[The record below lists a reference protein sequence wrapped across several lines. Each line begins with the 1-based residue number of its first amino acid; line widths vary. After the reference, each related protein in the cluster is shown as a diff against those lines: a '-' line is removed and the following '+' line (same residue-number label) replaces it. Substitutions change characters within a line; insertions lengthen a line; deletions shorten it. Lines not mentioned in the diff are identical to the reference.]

1 MTRFI
6 VRLGVVAGIAA
17 SLVVAGGTLQTHAQ
31 AKEVPCPAGT
41 YGKPLLSAPVI
52 TSHPSHGQGIL
63 KAIMRVVDDKR
74 TLWGNTDDPRCANP
88 NATLRF
94 FEGIDATKLP
104 TASSWPWPARSPD
117 PIPGP
122 TFRVWTG
129 DLVEITFLN
138 ELDQN
143 DFAYSLDRNPTAPP
157 SPASPLPSGAPSP
170 PSGDES
176 CDKATFQRAVSTA
189 QGATFPNC
197 LHGSSTTNIHFHGT
211 HTSPITTGDDVL
223 LFVRPALRP
232 DPNTLGNNG
241 IIPSESTAFAQLH
254 SFYKNQCEVS
264 NNPPENGWLQARTHP
279 LLPLSNW
286 TRLQQ
291 RWLKQ
296 YDDTQPY
303 QGQTPSP
310 GKPALPPGMQLS
322 PPNEREIRHGLW
334 PQYHVGAVPVC
345 FRLPTDGDPPTY
357 HGKVVRMGQAPGT
370 HWYHAHKHGST
381 ALNVANGMTG
391 AFIIQGKYDRD
402 LQRFYNRYRTAYYGG
417 PKFGAPP
424 LPHEQVLMIQQLS
437 TVPFNATNPS
447 IAAGGP
453 GASRPRLSV
462 NGRLE
467 PTVTMRPGEVQ
478 LWRVINGAF
487 RDAVQFDHFGARN
500 AAGTTACTTSTPPS
514 TAGPGWRQIAQDG
527 VQFHVLNYDRVGKLG
542 AKFNLAA
549 ANRADVLLKAPMQT
563 GTYAVCIVKN
573 IGRVAK
579 GGGGQP
585 EPPTTLLTVNVGGP
599 PVDMAF
605 IDRADFPTFPHFLDD
620 ITDNDVKTCMDPQNP
635 TRKTP
640 PCRFLVFGRGNTTIN
655 NKSFEDGHVDQEIKV
670 GQSEEWVVMN
680 DATDKSH
687 PFHIHINPFQITEL
701 FEPNFPNPNCPI
713 NPADP
718 KTFDPRLPG
727 YKPCHEFAPQSGYGA
742 EARFVWWDTFPIPT
756 AATPPAFTCDKTKG
770 CDATALARYKASCT
784 PAGATVQTCTGERID
799 GWFRMR
805 SRFVDFTGQ
814 YVLHCH
820 ILIHEDLGMM
830 QLVEVYA
837 GAAPPPMTMKTHH

>member
-1 MTRFI
+1 MTPFI
-6 VRLGVVAGIAA
+6 VRIGVVAGIAA
-17 SLVVAGGTLQTHAQ
+17 SLVVAGGRMQTHAQ
-31 AKEVPCPAGT
+31 QATEVPCT
-41 YGKPLLSAPVI
+41 QSYGKPLLSAPVI
-52 TSHPSHGQGIL
+52 ASHVSHGQRIL
-63 KAIMRVVDDKR
+63 KAFVRVVDDNR

-88 NATLRF
+88 KATLRF
-94 FEGIDATKLP
+94 FEGIDATKLTTTTP
-104 TASSWPWPARSPD
+104 WPWPARSPD

-143 DFAYSLDRNPTAPP
+143 DFAYSLDRSPTAPP
-157 SPASPLPSGAPSP
+157 SPATPLPSGAPSP
-170 PSGDES
+170 PSGDLA
-176 CDKATFQRAVSTA
+176 CDKATFRHAVSTA

-223 LFVRPALRP
+223 LFVRPALRA
-232 DPNTLGNNG
+232 DPNTLGSNG
-241 IIPSESTAFAQLH
+241 IVPSETDAFKDLQA
-254 SFYKNQCEVS
+254 FYQDQCETS
-264 NNPPENGWLQARTHP
+264 GTPPENAWLQARTHP
-279 LLPLSNW
+279 ALPLSKW
-286 TRLQQ
+286 TGLQKS
-291 RWLKQ
+291 WLKQ

-310 GKPALPPGMQLS
+310 GHPALPPTMQLS
-322 PPNEREIRHGLW
+322 PANEREILHGLW
-334 PQYHVGAVPVC
+334 PQYHIGAVPVC

-357 HGKVVRMGQAPGT
+357 HGKPVRMGQAPGT

-402 LQRFYNRYRTAYYGG
+402 LHRFYNRYRNKYYPGHII
-417 PKFGAPP
+417 GAPP
-424 LPHEQVLMIQQLS
+424 LPHEQVLVIQQLS
-437 TVPFNATNPS
+437 TVPFNATNPA
-447 IAAGGP
+447 IPGP

-467 PTVTMRPGEVQ
+467 PVITMRPGEVQ
-478 LWRVINGAF
+478 LWRIVNGAF

-500 AAGTTACTTSTPPS
+500 EGRTTACQTSAPPS
-514 TAGPGWRQIAQDG
+514 PAGPGWRQIAQDG

-549 ANRADVLLKAPMQT
+549 ANRADVLLKAPLQT
-563 GTYAVCIVKN
+563 GTYALCIVKN

-579 GGGGQP
+579 KGPGQ
-585 EPPTTLLTVNVGGP
+585 PPTTLLTLNVGGGT

-605 IDRADFPTFPHFLDD
+605 IDDVNFPTFPHFLDD
-620 ITDNDVKTCMDPQNP
+620 ITDNDVKTCNDPQNP

-640 PCRFLVFGRGNTTIN
+640 PCRFLEFGAGNTTIN
-655 NKSFEDGHVDQEIKV
+655 NKSFADGRVNQEIKV

-701 FEPNFPNPNCPI
+701 FEPNYPNPNCPVDPA
-713 NPADP
+713 NPR
-718 KTFDPRLPG
+718 TFDPRLPG
-727 YKPCHEFAPQSGYGA
+727 YKPCHQFSPQAGYGA

-756 AATPPAFTCDKTKG
+756 ASKPAPFTCDKTKG
-770 CDATALARYKASCT
+770 CDAASLARYGATCT
-784 PAGATVQTCTGERID
+784 PAGAAVQTCKGERIP

-830 QLVEVYA
+830 QLVEVYG
-837 GAAPPPMTMKTHH
+837 GAVPPSPMTMKTHH